1 MSFPRRV
8 KQGIRPACRLPV
20 ERLAHICADARCK
33 RRSSDLV
40 NKKHTHYID
49 PTKSINMAVAE
60 KPTILIVE
68 DEPSIIELV
77 TFTLKEAGW
86 NVAAVQNVADA
97 WNFIQQRLP
106 QLILLDWMLPDQS
119 GLRLLSRIR
128 GDRQFNELPVIM
140 LTAKSMEEDKI
151 AGLDNGADDYVT
163 KPFSPRELT
172 ARINALLR
180 RKTPEHSQQLMSA
193 GKITL
198 DPVSCSVSIDNEKI
212 DIGHA
217 EFKLLKFFLAHPE
230 RVFSRSQ
237 LLDKV
242 WGDHVVIE
250 ERTVD
255 VHVLRLRKALKE
267 AEHLIKTV
275 RSVGY
280 MLSEK

>member
-1 MSFPRRV
+1 M
-8 KQGIRPACRLPV
+8 A
-20 ERLAHICADARCK
+20 ADK
-33 RRSSDLV
+33 
-40 NKKHTHYID
+40 T
-49 PTKSINMAVAE
+49 
-60 KPTILIVE
+60 TILIVE
-68 DEPSIIELV
+68 DEPSIVELV

-86 NVAAVQNVADA
+86 NTFAANTAAEA
-97 WNFIQQRLP
+97 WEFIQRRSP
-106 QLILLDWMLPDQS
+106 HMVLLDWMLPDQS
-119 GLRLLSRIR
+119 GLRLLAKIR
-128 GDRQFNELPVIM
+128 ADRQMQDMPVIM

-151 AGLDNGADDYVT
+151 AGLDNGADDYIT

-172 ARINALLR
+172 SRIKALLR
-180 RKTPEHSQQLMSA
+180 RKTPEHAQTLMSA
-193 GKITL
+193 GAVSL
-198 DPVSCSVSIDNEKI
+198 DPVSCTVTLNEQKI
-212 DIGHA
+212 EMGHA

-255 VHVLRLRKALKE
+255 VHVLRLRKALKD
-267 AEHLIKTV
+267 AESLIKTV

>member
-1 MSFPRRV
+1 MS
-8 KQGIRPACRLPV
+8 
-20 ERLAHICADARCK
+20 ADK
-33 RRSSDLV
+33 
-40 NKKHTHYID
+40 T
-49 PTKSINMAVAE
+49 
-60 KPTILIVE
+60 TILIVE
-68 DEPSIIELV
+68 DEPAIVELV
-77 TFTLKEAGW
+77 SFTLKEAGW
-86 NVAAVQNVADA
+86 QALAVGSAGEA
-97 WNFIQQRLP
+97 WEFLQRRRPHLV
-106 QLILLDWMLPDQS
+106 LLDWMLPDQA
-119 GLRLLSRIR
+119 GIRLLGRIR
-128 GDRQFNELPVIM
+128 ADRQLQALPVIM

-151 AGLDNGADDYVT
+151 AGLDQGADDYIT

-180 RKTPEHSQQLMSA
+180 RKNPEHAQSLMSA
-193 GKITL
+193 GPVTL
-198 DPVSCSVSIDNEKI
+198 DPASCSVSLNGEKI

-217 EFKLLKFFLAHPE
+217 EYRLLKFFMAHPE

-255 VHVLRLRKALKE
+255 VHVLRLRKVLKG
-267 AEHLIKTV
+267 AESLIRTV

>member
-1 MSFPRRV
+1 M
-8 KQGIRPACRLPV
+8 A
-20 ERLAHICADARCK
+20 ADK
-33 RRSSDLV
+33 ISILV
-40 NKKHTHYID
+40 
-49 PTKSINMAVAE
+49 
-60 KPTILIVE
+60 VE
-68 DEPSIIELV
+68 DEPAIAELV
-77 TFTLKEAGW
+77 IFTLRAAGW
-86 NVAAVQNVADA
+86 SPVVVRSVADA
-97 WNFIQQRLP
+97 WEFLQKNTP

-119 GLRLLSRIR
+119 GLRLLSRVR
-128 GDRQFNELPVIM
+128 AERQWNNLPIIM

-151 AGLDNGADDYVT
+151 AGLDHGADDYIT

-172 ARINALLR
+172 ARINAMLR
-180 RKTPEHSQQLMSA
+180 RKSPEHAQSMMAIDNVL
-193 GKITL
+193 L
-198 DPVSCSVSIDNEKI
+198 DPLSCSVSICGQKI

-217 EFKLLKFFLAHPE
+217 EYRLLKFFMAHPE

-255 VHVLRLRKALKE
+255 VHVLRLRKVLQGAQ
-267 AEHLIKTV
+267 HLIKTV

>member
-1 MSFPRRV
+1 
-8 KQGIRPACRLPV
+8 
-20 ERLAHICADARCK
+20 
-33 RRSSDLV
+33 
-40 NKKHTHYID
+40 
-49 PTKSINMAVAE
+49 MALD
-60 KPTILIVE
+60 KTTILVVE
-68 DEPSIIELV
+68 DEPPIIELV
-77 TFTLKEAGW
+77 TFSLREAGW
-86 NVAAVQNVADA
+86 NTAAVHTAA
-97 WNFIQQRLP
+97 EGWEFIQHRTP
-106 QLILLDWMLPDQS
+106 QLVLLDWMLPDQT

-128 GDRQFNELPVIM
+128 GDRQFQEMPVIM

-172 ARINALLR
+172 ARIKALLR
-180 RKTPEHSQQLMSA
+180 RKSPEHAQSLMTA
-193 GKITL
+193 GAVTL
-198 DPVSCSVSIDNEKI
+198 DPISCTVMLNDQKI

-242 WGDHVVIE
+242 WGDHVAIE

-267 AEHLIKTV
+267 AETLIKTV

>member
-1 MSFPRRV
+1 MSTD
-8 KQGIRPACRLPV
+8 K
-20 ERLAHICADARCK
+20 
-33 RRSSDLV
+33 
-40 NKKHTHYID
+40 T
-49 PTKSINMAVAE
+49 
-60 KPTILIVE
+60 TILIVE
-68 DEPSIIELV
+68 DEPAIVELV
-77 TFTLKEAGW
+77 KYSLREAGW
-86 NVAAVQNVADA
+86 NVCAVANVADA
-97 WNFIQQRLP
+97 WAFIQQRTP
-106 QLILLDWMLPDQS
+106 QLILLDWMLPDQT

-128 GDRQFNELPVIM
+128 LDRQFQGIPVIM

-151 AGLDNGADDYVT
+151 AGLNTGADDYVT
-163 KPFSPRELT
+163 KPFSPRELL
-172 ARINALLR
+172 ARAKALLR
-180 RKTPEHSQQLMSA
+180 RKSPEHAQEVMSA
-193 GKITL
+193 ANVQL
-198 DPVSCSVSIDNEKI
+198 DPISCSVALDGQKI

>member
-1 MSFPRRV
+1 
-8 KQGIRPACRLPV
+8 
-20 ERLAHICADARCK
+20 
-33 RRSSDLV
+33 
-40 NKKHTHYID
+40 
-49 PTKSINMAVAE
+49 MAAE

-68 DEPSIIELV
+68 DEPPIIELV
-77 TFTLKEAGW
+77 TFTLKGAGW
-86 NVAAVQNVADA
+86 NVAAVQTAGEA
-97 WNFIQQRLP
+97 WDFIQQRLP

-128 GDRQFNELPVIM
+128 ADRQFNELPIIM

-180 RKTPEHSQQLMSA
+180 RKTPEHSQTLMTA
-193 GKITL
+193 GKISL
-198 DPVSCSVSIDNEKI
+198 DPVSCSVSMNDEKI
-212 DIGHA
+212 EIGHA
-217 EFKLLKFFLAHPE
+217 EFKLLKFFLAHPD

-255 VHVLRLRKALKE
+255 VHVLRLRKALKD
-267 AEHLIKTV
+267 AESLIKTV

>member
-1 MSFPRRV
+1 
-8 KQGIRPACRLPV
+8 
-20 ERLAHICADARCK
+20 
-33 RRSSDLV
+33 
-40 NKKHTHYID
+40 
-49 PTKSINMAVAE
+49 MAVD
-60 KPTILIVE
+60 KTTILIVE
-68 DEPSIIELV
+68 DEPSIVELV

-86 NVAAVQNVADA
+86 NTYAVSSASEA
-97 WNFIQQRLP
+97 WEFMQRRTPHLV
-106 QLILLDWMLPDQS
+106 LLDWMLPDQT

-128 GDRQFNELPVIM
+128 GDRQLQALPVIM

-151 AGLDNGADDYVT
+151 AGLDTGADDYIT

-172 ARINALLR
+172 SRIKALLR
-180 RKTPEHSQQLMSA
+180 RKSPEHAENMMSA
-193 GKITL
+193 GPVKL
-198 DPVSCSVSIDNEKI
+198 DPVSCSVMLHDQKI

-217 EFKLLKFFLAHPE
+217 EFKLLKFFLAHPD

-255 VHVLRLRKALKE
+255 VHVLRLRKALKD
-267 AEHLIKTV
+267 AESLIKTV

>member
-1 MSFPRRV
+1 
-8 KQGIRPACRLPV
+8 
-20 ERLAHICADARCK
+20 
-33 RRSSDLV
+33 
-40 NKKHTHYID
+40 
-49 PTKSINMAVAE
+49 
-60 KPTILIVE
+60 
-68 DEPSIIELV
+68 
-77 TFTLKEAGW
+77 
-86 NVAAVQNVADA
+86 
-97 WNFIQQRLP
+97 
-106 QLILLDWMLPDQS
+106 
-119 GLRLLSRIR
+119 
-128 GDRQFNELPVIM
+128 M

-151 AGLDNGADDYVT
+151 AGLDNGADDYIT

-172 ARINALLR
+172 ARIKALLR
-180 RKTPEHSQQLMSA
+180 RKSPEHAQSLMTVGAIS
-193 GKITL
+193 L
-198 DPVSCSVSIDNEKI
+198 DPVSCSVMLNGQKI

-217 EFKLLKFFLAHPE
+217 EYKLLKFFLAHPE

-267 AEHLIKTV
+267 AESMIKTV

>member
-1 MSFPRRV
+1 M
-8 KQGIRPACRLPV
+8 AT
-20 ERLAHICADARCK
+20 AD
-33 RRSSDLV
+33 
-40 NKKHTHYID
+40 
-49 PTKSINMAVAE
+49 

-68 DEPSIIELV
+68 DEAPIVELV
-77 TFTLKEAGW
+77 TFTLKAAGW
-86 NVAAVQNVADA
+86 NVSVAQTAGEA
-97 WNFIQQRLP
+97 WDFLQQRLP
-106 QLILLDWMLPDQS
+106 QLMLLDWMLPDQS

-128 GDRQFNELPVIM
+128 GDRQFNELPIIM

-180 RKTPEHSQQLMSA
+180 RKTPEHAQTLMTA
-193 GKITL
+193 GPVAL
-198 DPVSCSVSIDNEKI
+198 DPVSCTVSLNNDKI

-267 AEHLIKTV
+267 AESLIKTV

>member
-1 MSFPRRV
+1 M
-8 KQGIRPACRLPV
+8 A
-20 ERLAHICADARCK
+20 ADK
-33 RRSSDLV
+33 
-40 NKKHTHYID
+40 T
-49 PTKSINMAVAE
+49 
-60 KPTILIVE
+60 TILIVE
-68 DEPSIIELV
+68 DEPAIVELV
-77 TFTLKEAGW
+77 SFTLKEAGW
-86 NVAAVQNVADA
+86 NPYALHNATDA
-97 WNFIQQRLP
+97 WEYLQRRTP
-106 QLILLDWMLPDQS
+106 QLMLLDWMLPDQT

-128 GDRQFNELPVIM
+128 ADRQFNALPVIM

-151 AGLDNGADDYVT
+151 AGLDNGADDYIT

-180 RKTPEHSQQLMSA
+180 RKSPEHAQNLMTA
-193 GKITL
+193 GAVTL
-198 DPVSCSVSIDNEKI
+198 DPVSCSVSMNAQKI

-217 EFKLLKFFLAHPE
+217 EFKLLKFFLAHPD

-255 VHVLRLRKALKE
+255 VHVLRLRKVLKE
-267 AEHLIKTV
+267 AEYLIKTV

>member
-1 MSFPRRV
+1 M
-8 KQGIRPACRLPV
+8 A
-20 ERLAHICADARCK
+20 ADK
-33 RRSSDLV
+33 
-40 NKKHTHYID
+40 T
-49 PTKSINMAVAE
+49 
-60 KPTILIVE
+60 TILIVE

-86 NVAAVQNVADA
+86 NTFATQTVAEA
-97 WNFIQQRLP
+97 WEFIQRRSP
-106 QLILLDWMLPDQS
+106 QLVLLDWMLPDQS
-119 GLRLLSRIR
+119 GLRLLSKIR
-128 GDRQFNELPVIM
+128 ADRQLQEIPVIM

-151 AGLDNGADDYVT
+151 AGLDNGADDYIT

-172 ARINALLR
+172 SRIKALLR
-180 RKTPEHSQQLMSA
+180 RKAPEHAQSLMSA
-193 GKITL
+193 GAVTL
-198 DPVSCSVSIDNEKI
+198 DPVSCTVMLDEQKI
-212 DIGHA
+212 EMGHA

-255 VHVLRLRKALKE
+255 VHVLRLRKALKD
-267 AEHLIKTV
+267 AESLIKTV

-280 MLSEK
+280 MLSTK